1 MTPLRGNVRVPGDK
15 SIGHRA
21 CLFAALGS
29 GTSTVRGLSGGG
41 DNRSTRSALAALGV
55 TQTRLAPDA
64 LAFDGR
70 GLRGL
75 RAPDEPIDCGNSGT
89 TLRLLMGIL
98 AGQTGTFV
106 LTGDASL
113 RRRPMRRVATCLQA
127 LGANLALP
135 EGDHAPV
142 VVTGGPLRGA
152 AVEGKVASAQVKS
165 AVLLAGLLADGQT
178 RYREPEDTRDHTER
192 MLRALGVPI
201 DRTADGGWVLTPVA
215 ALPPRDW
222 QVPGDPSSAAFF
234 CAAAALLP
242 GSEIRL
248 PGVCLNPGRTGFLRV
263 LARMG
268 ANVSVEDRE
277 SRDGEPIGTLVARSG
292 PLRGVTIDPGEVP
305 ACIDE
310 LPLLALLA
318 ATAEG
323 ESRITGAAELRVK
336 ECDRIEA
343 IARLL
348 ADDGAEVEVLPDGWH
363 LAGGHRPRGGFT
375 AQCRDD
381 HRIALCAAILGRA
394 APRPILLDA
403 PDAIDV
409 SYPDFLLTLARLG
422 GAPGDLPP

>member
-1 MTPLRGNVRVPGDK
+1 MTPLRGLVRVPGDK

-21 CLFAALGS
+21 CLLAALGD
-29 GTSTVRGLSGGG
+29 GRSTVRGLSGGG
-41 DNRSTRSALAALGV
+41 DNRSTRSTLAALGV
-55 TQTRLAPDA
+55 TQTHLDPETI
-64 LAFDGR
+64 AFEGV

-75 RAPDEPIDCGNSGT
+75 RAPSEPLDCGNSGT

-98 AGQTGTFV
+98 SGQTGRFV

-113 RRRPMRRVATCLQA
+113 RRRPMRRVANCLQR
-127 LGANLALP
+127 LGADIELP

-142 VVTGGPLRGA
+142 VVTGGPLTGA
-152 AVEGKVASAQVKS
+152 AVEGAVASAQVKS
-165 AVLLAGLLADGQT
+165 AVLLAGLMAAGPT

-192 MLRALGVPI
+192 MLRALGVPL
-201 DRTADGGWVLTPVA
+201 DRTSDGGWVVTPVA
-215 ALPPRDW
+215 ALPSRDW

-268 ANVSVEDRE
+268 ANVTVEDRE
-277 SRDGEPIGTLVARSG
+277 TRDGEPVGTLVARAG
-292 PLRGVTIDPGEVP
+292 PLRGVTIAAAEVP

-323 ESRITGAAELRVK
+323 ETRITGAAELRVK

-343 IARLL
+343 VARLL
-348 ADDGAEVEVLPDGWH
+348 RDDGAEVEVLPDGWH

-375 AQCRDD
+375 AACHDD

-394 APRPILLDA
+394 APRPLELDT
-403 PDAIDV
+403 PGAIDV
-409 SYPDFLLTLARLG
+409 SYPDFLATLARLG
-422 GAPGDLPP
+422 GAPGDPRP